1 MYAFLEKILYYNL
14 KTRKCIYIT
23 FHFIIKHKS
32 HGTMMN
38 ASAQKITHEEA
49 VKQLQQSMQSHHVV
63 SELDTDNVATIP
75 IIQPTPMSE
84 LPIAQPIPPEL
95 ESIDIEEEGYY
106 VDEKELQLAQS
117 RVKRWLELDAEIS
130 TLSTAIKMRRQ
141 QKEDLNKHLIAF
153 MQGNKVPH
161 FEMSHGKLD
170 LQMSKH
176 KQPLSQKWIASQI
189 QSVEGITSSI
199 QDKLMKVIFEERTIT
214 EKPRLKHV
222 KGK

>member
-1 MYAFLEKILYYNL
+1 
-14 KTRKCIYIT
+14 
-23 FHFIIKHKS
+23 
-32 HGTMMN
+32 MN
-38 ASAQKITHEEA
+38 TTINKKMTHEEA
-49 VKQLQQSMQSHHVV
+49 VKQLQESMQTQQVV
-63 SELDTDNVATIP
+63 SELNTNDVSSIP

-84 LPIAQPIPPEL
+84 LPISQPIPPEL
-95 ESIDIEEEGYY
+95 ESIDAEEDGYY

-161 FEMSHGKLD
+161 FEMSQGKLD

-189 QSVEGITSSI
+189 QSVEGITPTM
-199 QDKLMKVIFEERTIT
+199 QDKLMHVIFEERMVT

-222 KGK
+222 KSK

>member
-1 MYAFLEKILYYNL
+1 MVV
-14 KTRKCIYIT
+14 
-23 FHFIIKHKS
+23 S
-32 HGTMMN
+32 MN
-38 ASAQKITHEEA
+38 VSSSQKKMTHEEA
-49 VKQLQQSMQSHHVV
+49 VKQLQQSMETGNATSQ
-63 SELDTDNVATIP
+63 LDTNDVTSIP
-75 IIQPTPMSE
+75 IVQPIPMNE
-84 LPIAQPIPPEL
+84 LPISQPIPPDL
-95 ESIDIEEEGYY
+95 ESIDMEEEGFY

-176 KQPLSQKWIASQI
+176 KQPLSQKWISSQI
-189 QSVEGITSSI
+189 QSVDGITPHM
-199 QDKLMKVIFEERTIT
+199 QDKLMKVIFEERMVT

-222 KGK
+222 KSK

>member
-1 MYAFLEKILYYNL
+1 
-14 KTRKCIYIT
+14 
-23 FHFIIKHKS
+23 
-32 HGTMMN
+32 MN
-38 ASAQKITHEEA
+38 VLSSQKITHEEA
-49 VKQLQQSMQSHHVV
+49 VKQLQQSMQNGHIV
-63 SELDTDNVATIP
+63 SQLDTNDVASIP
-75 IIQPTPMSE
+75 IVQPIPMSE
-84 LPIAQPIPPEL
+84 LPLSQPIPPEL
-95 ESIDIEEEGYY
+95 DSIDTEEEGFC

-161 FEMSHGKLD
+161 FEMSQGKLN

-189 QSVEGITSSI
+189 QSVEGITPHI
-199 QDKLMKVIFEERTIT
+199 QDTLMKVIFEERMVT

-222 KGK
+222 KGKSVNV

>member
-1 MYAFLEKILYYNL
+1 
-14 KTRKCIYIT
+14 
-23 FHFIIKHKS
+23 
-32 HGTMMN
+32 MMN
-38 ASAQKITHEEA
+38 APKQTKITHEEA
-49 VKQLQQSMQSHHVV
+49 VKQLQKSMQSHHVV
-63 SELDTDNVATIP
+63 SELDTNNVASIP

-84 LPIAQPIPPEL
+84 LPISQPIPPEL
-95 ESIDIEEEGYY
+95 ESIDIEEEEEGYY

-130 TLSTAIKMRRQ
+130 TLSTAMKMRRQ
-141 QKEDLNKHLIAF
+141 QKDDLNKHLIAF

-189 QSVEGITSSI
+189 QSVEGITSSM
-199 QDKLMKVIFEERTIT
+199 QDELMKVIFEERMVT

>member
-1 MYAFLEKILYYNL
+1 M
-14 KTRKCIYIT
+14 
-23 FHFIIKHKS
+23 
-32 HGTMMN
+32 
-38 ASAQKITHEEA
+38 THEEA
-49 VKQLQQSMQSHHVV
+49 VKQLQQSMETGNATSQ
-63 SELDTDNVATIP
+63 LDTNDVTSIP
-75 IIQPTPMSE
+75 IVQPIPMNE
-84 LPIAQPIPPEL
+84 LPISQPIPPDL
-95 ESIDIEEEGYY
+95 ESIDMEEEGFY

-176 KQPLSQKWIASQI
+176 KQPLSQKWISSQI
-189 QSVEGITSSI
+189 QSVDGITPHM
-199 QDKLMKVIFEERTIT
+199 QDKLMKVIFEERMVT

-222 KGK
+222 KSK